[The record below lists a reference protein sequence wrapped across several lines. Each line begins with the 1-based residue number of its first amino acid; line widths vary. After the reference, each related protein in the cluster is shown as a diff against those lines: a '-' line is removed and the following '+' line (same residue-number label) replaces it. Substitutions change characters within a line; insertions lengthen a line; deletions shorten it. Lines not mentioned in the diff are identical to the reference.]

1 MDVASLKPGRFI
13 ARGDVRSVIFAKA
26 SGAQSGTTN
35 IESRTAYIVYIHVPH
50 MSDFCQPNFKFGDL
64 IPYFFCF

>member
-13 ARGDVRSVIFAKA
+13 ARGDIRSFIFAKA

-35 IESRTAYIVYIHVPH
+35 IESRTAYIVYIHVSN
-50 MSDFCQPNFKFGDL
+50 MSDICQPNSRFGDP
-64 IPYFFCF
+64 IPLFFCF